1 MRGTGQMKKK
11 LVIYML
17 IGALCVG
24 NMFGCGKK
32 ETEPAKKEK
41 TKVVIS

>member
-11 LVIYML
+11 LVIYTL

-32 ETEPAKKEK
+32 QNRQRKKRQK
-41 TKVVIS
+41 